1 MIQRQ
6 TKRNFFLK
14 NSLKIVLAIGLV
26 GAVWLGI
33 QYAWLGIEV
42 NASRVVQQDFVQ
54 TIVATGHIENPNR
67 IDLGAQITGTVAK
80 VPVKEGQIVQA
91 GQVLV
96 ELESSELQAALTQ
109 ANASLLQAQAK
120 LRQLQEVQ
128 SPIAEN
134 ALKQATINYQ
144 SIQNSQARAQELF
157 SKGFV
162 GQAAMD
168 EANRAEQVA
177 KTQINILQEQLNSLL
192 PKGSD
197 YFLAQANIAQA
208 LAGAELAKT
217 KLRYALVRAPVSGTL
232 ISRNVES
239 GDVVQPGKI
248 LMVLSPAGATELVI
262 QIDEKHLR
270 QLHIGQVA
278 KASADAYSTEQF
290 SAKLAFINPGIDAQR
305 GAVLVKLTV
314 PDAPAYLKQDM
325 TVSVNIEVAKKEHAV
340 LVSSDAIHDID
351 SAPWVQKVV
360 DQRVV
365 PQPIKVGLK
374 GAIYSEVLEGLN
386 PGDITLLES
395 ASVAANQRVRPKF
408 LTLKP

>member
-26 GAVWLGI
+26 SAGWLGI

-134 ALKQATINYQ
+134 ALKQAAINYQ

-177 KTQINILQEQLNSLL
+177 KTQINILQKQLNSVL

-270 QLHIGQVA
+270 QLHIGHRTNYF
-278 KASADAYSTEQF
+278 DCF
-290 SAKLAFINPGIDAQR
+290 
-305 GAVLVKLTV
+305 
-314 PDAPAYLKQDM
+314 
-325 TVSVNIEVAKKEHAV
+325 
-340 LVSSDAIHDID
+340 
-351 SAPWVQKVV
+351 
-360 DQRVV
+360 
-365 PQPIKVGLK
+365 
-374 GAIYSEVLEGLN
+374 
-386 PGDITLLES
+386 
-395 ASVAANQRVRPKF
+395 
-408 LTLKP
+408 